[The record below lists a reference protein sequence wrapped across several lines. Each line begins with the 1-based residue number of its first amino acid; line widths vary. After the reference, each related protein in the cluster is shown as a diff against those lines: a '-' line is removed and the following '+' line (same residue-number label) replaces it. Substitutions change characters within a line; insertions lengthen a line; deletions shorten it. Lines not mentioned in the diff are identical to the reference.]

1 MQNLAEDTVAGVVYL
16 AALPYV
22 GPILSQVA
30 TAEVQG
36 VLPGLQRDSDVNLAM
51 RSILQFSD
59 RLFIDPSAIPWELKW
74 KWSGMTTVQSPNVWL
89 LLFARYQDPTA
100 LFKLGSDGF
109 PLLIVHGKWD
119 RQVNG
124 QAVVE
129 AMKPRF
135 MNLDVCMT
143 DEGGS
148 HAVHVENEAK
158 VMVSIKTFANKL
170 FDLVRDVQAFV
181 YATY

>member
-1 MQNLAEDTVAGVVYL
+1 MEMERYDYGSITECL
-16 AALPYV
+16 AASLCKIP
-22 GPILSQVA
+22 GPDGA
-30 TAEVQG
+30 
-36 VLPGLQRDSDVNLAM
+36 LQIGQR
-51 RSILQFSD
+51 R
-59 RLFIDPSAIPWELKW
+59 
-74 KWSGMTTVQSPNVWL
+74 
-89 LLFARYQDPTA
+89 
-100 LFKLGSDGF
+100 
-109 PLLIVHGKWD
+109 LLIVHGKWD